1 MPRVTTI
8 VIGRW
13 IWGLYVFLRI
23 FVCCLPRFMFVVL
36 GRGEVACSI
45 VHDNLLPFANLFCR
59 SYVYFALHQL
69 VHITSIR
76 AGLVCTAVC
85 KAHQP
90 SVAGRVHHFL
100 GGRDGNA
107 VRIQVVFGVLA
118 VPFVVFLSGENIA
131 CVLANNL
138 VLLEISGGEEPLARV
153 WDLALFDCKPQRF
166 GAVGVARV
174 HPYTDLVPATRALG
188 RGGCATDTFQL
199 ARHPE
204 PRLRVCR
211 GELHLFDFVLF
222 SVTSLFIFD
231 LQRLH
236 LADHIDTKKRR

>member
-1 MPRVTTI
+1 
-8 VIGRW
+8 
-13 IWGLYVFLRI
+13 
-23 FVCCLPRFMFVVL
+23 MFVVL

-45 VHDNLLPFANLFCR
+45 VHDNLLSFANVFCR

-69 VHITSIR
+69 VHKPR
-76 AGLVCTAVC
+76 VGFGAVATAVGQ
-85 KAHQP
+85 AHQP
-90 SVAGRVHHFL
+90 SVAGRVHYFL

-107 VRIQVVFGVLA
+107 VGIQVVFGVLA

-153 WDLALFDCKPQRF
+153 WYLALFDCKPQRF

-174 HPYTDLVPATRALG
+174 HPNTDLVPATRALG

-199 ARHPE
+199 ARHLE
-204 PRLRVCR
+204 PRLRVSR

-222 SVTSLFIFD
+222 SVASLFIFD
-231 LQRLH
+231 LQRLD
-236 LADHIDTKKRR
+236 LADHTDSKQGR